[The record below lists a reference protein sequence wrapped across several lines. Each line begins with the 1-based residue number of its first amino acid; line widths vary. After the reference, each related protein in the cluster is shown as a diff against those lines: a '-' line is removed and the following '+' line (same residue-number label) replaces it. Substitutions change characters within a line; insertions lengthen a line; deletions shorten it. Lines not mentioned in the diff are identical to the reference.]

1 MASDRKTDK
10 SLVTNSVT
18 GEDGEPLWNGD
29 LTLLSRWLD
38 LCEHKIPKVNRT
50 FTTLIKRG
58 YLITSR
64 QQTVVSSAEQAASIV
79 TTPPNFTF
87 ENPAKLWDA
96 TDKELTDAQKA
107 RFALGPDSL
116 AEMHQSVVDTY
127 LGWMA
132 VGTAD
137 EWRLIADGNV
147 HTLRRH
153 M

>member
-1 MASDRKTDK
+1 M
-10 SLVTNSVT
+10 
-18 GEDGEPLWNGD
+18 
-29 LTLLSRWLD
+29 
-38 LCEHKIPKVNRT
+38 
-50 FTTLIKRG
+50 
-58 YLITSR
+58 YL
-64 QQTVVSSAEQAASIV
+64 VSSAEQAASIV

-147 HTLRRH
+147 HTLLTGLISKRDRAKPRVNQAVKSYLTAA
-153 M
+153 MQRVISEPTLEP